1 MSHQAR
7 GEYPWRGSTVKG
19 GFDMSEDQAFKDIE
33 RMVGAFFASWSIQL
47 ATAVTLEDKVRRL
60 CSAGDYGSLFDSIT
74 LHVDSG
80 DFGEQLNEVI
90 EDFLFMRSTPSQP
103 KGNQGGQPRWD
114 MPVLTLL
121 KEFQEEYCQ

>member
-1 MSHQAR
+1 
-7 GEYPWRGSTVKG
+7 
-19 GFDMSEDQAFKDIE
+19 MSEDQAFKDIE